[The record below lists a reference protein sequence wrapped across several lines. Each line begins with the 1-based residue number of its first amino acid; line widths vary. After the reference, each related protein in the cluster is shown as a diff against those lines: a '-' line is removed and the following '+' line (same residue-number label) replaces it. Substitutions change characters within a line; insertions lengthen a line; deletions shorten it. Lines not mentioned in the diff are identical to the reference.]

1 MKVAL
6 NPDPSGAIRFNI
18 FFLLVAVVVITQYA
32 CVSKSMDEQAH
43 QLIQEKD
50 YQGAADAY
58 QSVIDSKPGTSQAR
72 QAQLGIAKL
81 YIEKMDQPEQG
92 VKIYQDLL
100 AAAPDSE
107 EAAETHWRLG
117 LHAFKSEDY
126 QSAQQSFDT
135 IINKFPASE
144 RSHNA
149 QLMLAKSYEEASN
162 YEKAAEVYDNVAN
175 RHPEGKRATQA
186 LVNKARIE
194 QEYLK
199 NQAAATETYQSLVK
213 QYGALEGTEESVEEA
228 KKALQLMGASIPKPE
243 EPDAQELATE
253 FSRRNNYRER
263 RRAEREAAGFEAS
276 PATGLPNDF
285 PDSGF
290 GVNPE
295 EVMAPY
301 REAIIRAGPNEP
313 GLEPEVYHD
322 TVLKIAFL
330 KLQFQEYRDAGVL
343 FFYAIELAKRE
354 KVRVDP
360 YSFLR
365 LSICYRKVGMYQR
378 AANVL
383 REAVRRDINVLEAV
397 IITGDNQY
405 LDEEYER
412 ATETYNSILG
422 MNRSK
427 DPEIYWRLG
436 LVYQKMGDYEKE
448 AEFCERAIA
457 SKTDY
462 TDALQSLAYV
472 LFRHLND
479 KHRAKIFDE
488 LAREQSNSYNGEIE
502 LGAICY
508 KYGNYTWA
516 KTKYQA
522 AARFAEQKKR
532 YLETLQKKIASPD
545 FWDDPQNAEKEV
557 KRRIPDL
564 WETPAPYQKLQAL
577 FKEDDEITRK
587 EIIADLKGIIDVR
600 LQVEQRLADNQVVY
614 AKVHA
619 AMAFYKSGME
629 DNAQETLNTLAAEH
643 PKHALIPYGNGQ
655 LALLKGDTDT
665 AIAEFKASMEKDPRS
680 HPAVIALGE
689 YYVSQGNTDEAEA
702 LWSGFLKNSSRNR
715 VVRQRLGTLKKQ
727 LEAAKKQD

>member
-1 MKVAL
+1 MKVTL
-6 NPDPSGAIRFNI
+6 NSDSSGTLRFSI
-18 FFLLVAVVVITQYA
+18 FFLLVAAVVITQYG

-50 YQGAADAY
+50 YQGAVDAY
-58 QSVIDSKPGTSQAR
+58 QSIIDSKPGTSEAR

-81 YIEKMDQPEQG
+81 YIEKMDQPQQG

-100 AAAPDSE
+100 AAAPDSD
-107 EAAETHWRLG
+107 EAAEVHWRLG
-117 LHAFKSEDY
+117 LHAFKSKDY
-126 QSAQQSFDT
+126 PAAQQSFDT
-135 IINKFPASE
+135 IVNNFPTSE

-162 YEKAAEVYDNVAN
+162 YEKAAEVYDHVAN

-199 NQAAATETYQSLVK
+199 NQTAATQTYQSLVK
-213 QYGALEGTEESVEEA
+213 QYGAIEGTEESVEEA
-228 KKALQLMGASIPKPE
+228 KKALQLMGASIPRPD

-253 FSRRNNYRER
+253 YSRRSNYRER
-263 RRAEREAAGFEAS
+263 RRAERDAAGFELS
-276 PATGLPNDF
+276 PATGIPKDI
-285 PDSGF
+285 PESGF

-295 EVMAPY
+295 EIMGPY
-301 REAIIRAGPNEP
+301 KETIMQEGTADQDFA
-313 GLEPEVYHD
+313 PEVYHD

-330 KLQFQEYRDAGVL
+330 KLQFQEYRDAGAL

-354 KVRVDP
+354 KARIDP

-365 LSICYRKVGMYQR
+365 LSVCYRKVGLYQR

-383 REAVRRDINVLEAV
+383 KEAVRRDVSVLEAV
-397 IITGDNQY
+397 IVTGDNQY

-412 ATETYNSILG
+412 AIETYNSIVG

-436 LVYQKMGDYEKE
+436 LVYQKMGNYDKE
-448 AEFCERAIA
+448 AEYCERAIA
-457 SKTDY
+457 VKTDY

-472 LFRHLND
+472 LFRHLNN
-479 KHRAKIFDE
+479 KNRARIFDE
-488 LAREQSNSYNGEIE
+488 LAREQSNSYEGEIE

-522 AARFAEQKKR
+522 AARLAERQKKDTMSPPEQLLLNNR
-532 YLETLQKKIASPD
+532 IVFAKI
-545 FWDDPQNAEKEV
+545 
-557 KRRIPDL
+557 
-564 WETPAPYQKLQAL
+564 
-577 FKEDDEITRK
+577 
-587 EIIADLKGIIDVR
+587 
-600 LQVEQRLADNQVVY
+600 
-614 AKVHA
+614 HA

-629 DNAQETLNTLAAEH
+629 DKGREIVDALAAAYPDH
-643 PKHALIPYGNGQ
+643 PLISYGNGQ

-665 AIAEFKASMEKDPRS
+665 AIAEFKASMEKDPKS
-680 HPAVIALGE
+680 HAAPIALGE
-689 YYVSQGNTDEAEA
+689 YYLSQGYIDDAKA
-702 LWSGFLKNSSRNR
+702 LWSGFLKANPRNR
-715 VVRQRLGTLKKQ
+715 VVRQRLATLNRQ
-727 LEAAKKQD
+727 LEAATNSD

>member
-1 MKVAL
+1 MKIVL
-6 NPDPSGAIRFNI
+6 NPTLSGAIRFGI

-50 YQGAADAY
+50 YQGAVDAY
-58 QSVIDSKPGTSQAR
+58 QSVIDSKPGTSEAR

-81 YIEKMDQPEQG
+81 YLEKMDQPQLG

-100 AAAPDSE
+100 AAAPESE
-107 EAAETHWRLG
+107 EAAEAHWGLG
-117 LHAFKSEDY
+117 VHAFKSEDY
-126 QSAQQSFDT
+126 QAAQQSFDT
-135 IINKFPASE
+135 IVNDFPASE

-186 LVNKARIE
+186 LVNKAKIE
-194 QEYLK
+194 QEYLN
-199 NQAAATETYQSLVK
+199 NQAAATQTYQSLVK
-213 QYGALEGTEESVEEA
+213 QYGAIEGTEQSVEEA
-228 KKALQLMGASIPKPE
+228 KQALQLMGATIPKPD
-243 EPDAQELATE
+243 EPDAQELTTQA
-253 FSRRNNYRER
+253 SRRSNYRER
-263 RRAEREAAGFEAS
+263 RRAERDAAGFETS
-276 PATGLPNDF
+276 PATGMPTDI

-295 EVMAPY
+295 EIMGPY
-301 REAIIRAGPNEP
+301 RETIMREGPNEP

-322 TVLKIAFL
+322 TVLKIALL
-330 KLQFQEYRDAGVL
+330 KLQFQEYRDAGAL

-354 KVRVDP
+354 KARIDP

-365 LSICYRKVGMYQR
+365 LSVCYRKVGMYQR
-378 AANVL
+378 AAKVL
-383 REAVRRDINVLEAV
+383 REAVRRDVSVLEAV
-397 IITGDNQY
+397 IVTGDNQY

-412 ATETYNSILG
+412 AIETYNSIIG

-436 LVYQKMGDYEKE
+436 LVYQKMGNYDKE
-448 AEFCERAIA
+448 AEYCERAIA

-479 KHRAKIFDE
+479 KNRARIFDE
-488 LAREQSNSYNGEIE
+488 LARGQSSGYEGEIE
-502 LGAICY
+502 LGGICY

-522 AARFAEQKKR
+522 AARFAERQKKDSM
-532 YLETLQKKIASPD
+532 SP
-545 FWDDPQNAEKEV
+545 A
-557 KRRIPDL
+557 
-564 WETPAPYQKLQAL
+564 
-577 FKEDDEITRK
+577 
-587 EIIADLKGIIDVR
+587 
-600 LQVEQRLADNQVVY
+600 EQRLLDDRIVF
-614 AKVHA
+614 AKVHT
-619 AMAFYKSGME
+619 AMAFYKSEME
-629 DNAQETLNTLAAEH
+629 DRGQEIFDALATEYPDH
-643 PKHALIPYGNGQ
+643 SLTSYGNGQ

-665 AIAEFKASMEKDPRS
+665 AIAAFKASMEKDPKS
-680 HPAVIALGE
+680 HAALIALGE
-689 YYVSQGNTDEAEA
+689 YYLSQGYIDDAKA
-702 LWSGFLKNSSRNR
+702 LWSGFLKANPRNR
-715 VVRQRLGTLKKQ
+715 VVRQRLGTLNRQ
-727 LEAAKKQD
+727 LEAEASSD

>member
-1 MKVAL
+1 MKVTL
-6 NPDPSGAIRFNI
+6 NLPKNRDSRNRIDPCGTIRFSI
-18 FFLLVAVVVITQYA
+18 FFLLVAAVVITQYG

-50 YQGAADAY
+50 YQGAVDAY
-58 QSVIDSKPGTSQAR
+58 QSVIDSKPGTSEAR

-81 YIEKMDQPEQG
+81 YIDKMDQPQLG

-100 AAAPDSE
+100 AAAPDSD
-107 EAAETHWRLG
+107 EAAEVHWQLG
-117 LHAFKSEDY
+117 LHAFKSKDY
-126 QSAQQSFDT
+126 QAAQQSFDT
-135 IINKFPASE
+135 IVNDFPASE

-199 NQAAATETYQSLVK
+199 NQAAATQTYQSLVK
-213 QYGALEGTEESVEEA
+213 QYGAMEGTEESVEEA
-228 KKALQLMGASIPKPE
+228 KKALQLMGASIPRPD
-243 EPDAQELATE
+243 EPDAQDLTTEL
-253 FSRRNNYRER
+253 SRRFNYRER
-263 RRAEREAAGFEAS
+263 RRAEREAAGFEPS
-276 PATGLPNDF
+276 PATGIPKDI
-285 PDSGF
+285 PESGF

-301 REAIIRAGPNEP
+301 RQTIAQEQGE
-313 GLEPEVYHD
+313 GLEDEVYHD

-330 KLQFQEYRDAGVL
+330 KLQFQEYRDAGAL

-354 KVRVDP
+354 KARIDP

-365 LSICYRKVGMYQR
+365 LSVCYRKVGLYQR
-378 AANVL
+378 AAKML
-383 REAVRRDINVLEAV
+383 REAVRRDISVLEAV
-397 IITGDNQY
+397 ITTGDNQY
-405 LDEEYER
+405 IDEEYER
-412 ATETYNSILG
+412 AIETYNSIIG

-436 LVYQKMGDYEKE
+436 LVYQKMGNYDKE
-448 AEFCERAIA
+448 AEYCERAIA
-457 SKTDY
+457 TKTDY

-479 KHRAKIFDE
+479 KNRARIFDE
-488 LAREQSNSYNGEIE
+488 LARGQSNSYEGEIE

-522 AARFAEQKKR
+522 AARFAERQKKDSM
-532 YLETLQKKIASPD
+532 SP
-545 FWDDPQNAEKEV
+545 A
-557 KRRIPDL
+557 
-564 WETPAPYQKLQAL
+564 
-577 FKEDDEITRK
+577 
-587 EIIADLKGIIDVR
+587 
-600 LQVEQRLADNQVVY
+600 EQRLLNNRIIF

-619 AMAFYKSGME
+619 AMAYYKSGME
-629 DNAQETLNTLAAEH
+629 DKGQEIFDTLVAEYPDH
-643 PKHALIPYGNGQ
+643 PLIPYGNGQ

-665 AIAEFKASMEKDPRS
+665 AVAEFKASMEKDPKS
-680 HPAVIALGE
+680 HAAPIALGE
-689 YYVSQGNTDEAEA
+689 YYLSQGYIDDAKA
-702 LWSGFLKNSSRNR
+702 LWSGFLKANPRNR
-715 VVRQRLGTLKKQ
+715 VVRQRLAALNRQ
-727 LEAAKKQD
+727 LEAVTNSD

>member
-6 NPDPSGAIRFNI
+6 NPNRWGPIRFSI
-18 FFLLVAVVVITQYA
+18 FFLLVTVVVIIQYA
-32 CVSKSMDEQAH
+32 CVSKSMDEQVG

-50 YQGAADAY
+50 YQGAVDAY
-58 QSVIDSKPGTSQAR
+58 QSVIESKPGTSEAR

-81 YIEKMDQPEQG
+81 YIEKMEQSEQG
-92 VKIYQDLL
+92 IKIYQDLL
-100 AAAPDSE
+100 AAAPESE
-107 EAAETHWRLG
+107 EAAEAHWRLG

-126 QSAQQSFDT
+126 QAAQQSFDT
-135 IINKFPASE
+135 IVNDFPASE

-199 NQAAATETYQSLVK
+199 NQAAATQTYQSLIK
-213 QYGALEGTEESVEEA
+213 QYGASEDTGESVEEA
-228 KKALQLMGASIPKPE
+228 KKALQLMGASIPKPD

-253 FSRRNNYRER
+253 YSRRSSYRER

-276 PATGLPNDF
+276 PATGMPRDI
-285 PDSGF
+285 PESGF

-295 EVMAPY
+295 EVMGPY
-301 REAIIRAGPNEP
+301 KETIMQESAEAE

-330 KLQFQEYRDAGVL
+330 KLQFQEYRDAGAL

-354 KVRVDP
+354 NARIDP

-365 LSICYRKVGMYQR
+365 LSVCYRKVGLYQR
-378 AANVL
+378 AAKVL
-383 REAVRRDINVLEAV
+383 REAVRRDVSVLEAV
-397 IITGDNQY
+397 IVTGDNQY

-412 ATETYNSILG
+412 AIETYSSILG

-436 LVYQKMGDYEKE
+436 LVYQKMGNYDKE

-472 LFRHLND
+472 LFRHIND
-479 KHRAKIFDE
+479 KNRARIFDE
-488 LAREQSNSYNGEIE
+488 LARGQSNSYEGEIE

-522 AARFAEQKKR
+522 AARFAERQKKDSM
-532 YLETLQKKIASPD
+532 SP
-545 FWDDPQNAEKEV
+545 P
-557 KRRIPDL
+557 
-564 WETPAPYQKLQAL
+564 
-577 FKEDDEITRK
+577 
-587 EIIADLKGIIDVR
+587 
-600 LQVEQRLADNQVVY
+600 EQRLLDDRIVY
-614 AKVHA
+614 AKVHT

-629 DNAQETLNTLAAEH
+629 DKGQEIFDALAAEYPDH
-643 PKHALIPYGNGQ
+643 PLIPYGNGQ

-680 HPAVIALGE
+680 HAPPIALGE
-689 YYVSQGNTDEAEA
+689 YYLSQGYIDDAKA
-702 LWSGFLKNSSRNR
+702 LWSGFLKTNPRNR
-715 VVRQRLGTLKKQ
+715 VVRQRLAALNRQ
-727 LEAAKKQD
+727 LEAATTSN

>member
-1 MKVAL
+1 MKVVL
-6 NPDPSGAIRFNI
+6 NPDSSGPIRFNI
-18 FFLLVAVVVITQYA
+18 FFLVVAVVMITQYA
-32 CVSKSMDEQAH
+32 CLSKSMDEQVH

-50 YQGAADAY
+50 YQGAADTY
-58 QSVIDSKPGTSQAR
+58 QSIIDSKPGTSEAR
-72 QAQLGIAKL
+72 QAQLGLAKL
-81 YIEKMDQPEQG
+81 YIEKMEQPQQG

-100 AAAPDSE
+100 ADAPESE
-107 EAAETHWRLG
+107 EAAEVHWQLG
-117 LHAFKSEDY
+117 LHAFKSKDY
-126 QSAQQSFDT
+126 QAAQQSFDT
-135 IINKFPASE
+135 IVNDFPASE

-149 QLMLAKSYEEASN
+149 QLMLAKSYEEANN

-199 NQAAATETYQSLVK
+199 NQAAATQTYQSLVK
-213 QYGALEGTEESVEEA
+213 QYGAIEGTEESVEEA
-228 KKALQLMGASIPKPE
+228 KKALQLMGASIPRPD

-253 FSRRNNYRER
+253 YSRRSNYRER
-263 RRAEREAAGFEAS
+263 RRAERDAAGFEAS
-276 PATGLPNDF
+276 PATGMPRDI
-285 PDSGF
+285 PASGF

-301 REAIIRAGPNEP
+301 RETIMQESAQGE
-313 GLEPEVYHD
+313 GLEAEVYHD

-330 KLQFQEYRDAGVL
+330 KLQFQEYRDAGAL

-354 KVRVDP
+354 KARIDP

-365 LSICYRKVGMYQR
+365 LSVCYRKVGMYQR

-383 REAVRRDINVLEAV
+383 REAVRRDGSVLEAV
-397 IITGDNQY
+397 IVTGDNQY

-412 ATETYNSILG
+412 AIETYNSIVG

-436 LVYQKMGDYEKE
+436 LVYQKMGNYEKE

-479 KHRAKIFDE
+479 KNRARIFDD
-488 LAREQSNSYNGEIE
+488 LARGQSNSYEGEIE
-502 LGAICY
+502 LGTICY

-522 AARFAEQKKR
+522 AARLAERQKKDSM
-532 YLETLQKKIASPD
+532 SP
-545 FWDDPQNAEKEV
+545 P
-557 KRRIPDL
+557 
-564 WETPAPYQKLQAL
+564 
-577 FKEDDEITRK
+577 
-587 EIIADLKGIIDVR
+587 
-600 LQVEQRLADNQVVY
+600 EQRLLNNRIVY
-614 AKVHA
+614 AKVHT
-619 AMAFYKSGME
+619 AMAYYKSEME
-629 DNAQETLNTLAAEH
+629 DKGQELFDALAAEYPDH
-643 PKHALIPYGNGQ
+643 PLIPYGNGQ
-655 LALLKGDTDT
+655 LALLKGDTDP
-665 AIAEFKASMEKDPRS
+665 AIAAFKTSMEKDPKS
-680 HPAVIALGE
+680 HAAPIALGE
-689 YYVSQGNTDEAEA
+689 YYLSQGHIDEAKA
-702 LWSGFLKNSSRNR
+702 LWSGFLKTNPRNR
-715 VVRQRLGTLKKQ
+715 VVRQRLATLNRQ
-727 LEAAKKQD
+727 LEATTTSD

>member
-6 NPDPSGAIRFNI
+6 NSHPGGTTRFSM
-18 FFLLVAVVVITQYA
+18 FFLLVAVLMITQYG
-32 CVSKSMDEQAH
+32 CVSKSMDEQVG
-43 QLIQEKD
+43 QLIQDKD
-50 YQGAADAY
+50 YQGAVDAY
-58 QSVIDSKPGTSQAR
+58 QSVIDSKPGTSEAR

-81 YIEKMDQPEQG
+81 YIEKMEQPQLG
-92 VKIYQDLL
+92 IQVYQDLL

-107 EAAETHWRLG
+107 EAAEAHWHLG
-117 LHAFKSEDY
+117 VHAFKSEDY
-126 QSAQQSFDT
+126 QAAQQSFDT
-135 IINKFPASE
+135 IVNNFPGSE

-199 NQAAATETYQSLVK
+199 NQAAATQTYQSLVK
-213 QYGALEGTEESVEEA
+213 QYGAAEDTEESVEEA
-228 KKALQLMGASIPKPE
+228 KKALQLMGASIPRPD
-243 EPDAQELATE
+243 EPDAQTLATE
-253 FSRRNNYRER
+253 FNRRLNYRER
-263 RRAEREAAGFEAS
+263 RRAEREAAGFESS
-276 PATGLPNDF
+276 PATGMPSDI
-285 PDSGF
+285 PESGF

-301 REAIIRAGPNEP
+301 RETIMQESAQGE

-330 KLQFQEYRDAGVL
+330 KLQFQEYRDAGAL

-354 KVRVDP
+354 NARIDP

-365 LSICYRKVGMYQR
+365 LSVCYRKVGLYQR
-378 AANVL
+378 AAKVL
-383 REAVRRDINVLEAV
+383 REAVRRDVSVLEAV
-397 IITGDNQY
+397 IVTGDNQY

-412 ATETYNSILG
+412 SIETYSSIVG
-422 MNRSK
+422 MNRAK

-436 LVYQKMGDYEKE
+436 LVYQKMGNYEKE

-457 SKTDY
+457 SRTDY

-479 KHRAKIFDE
+479 KNRARIFDE
-488 LAREQSNSYNGEIE
+488 LARGQSNSYEGEIE

-522 AARFAEQKKR
+522 AARFAERQKKDSM
-532 YLETLQKKIASPD
+532 SP
-545 FWDDPQNAEKEV
+545 A
-557 KRRIPDL
+557 
-564 WETPAPYQKLQAL
+564 
-577 FKEDDEITRK
+577 
-587 EIIADLKGIIDVR
+587 
-600 LQVEQRLADNQVVY
+600 EQRLVNNRIVF

-619 AMAFYKSGME
+619 AMAYYNSGME
-629 DNAQETLNTLAAEH
+629 DEGQEIFNALAAEYPDH
-643 PKHALIPYGNGQ
+643 PLTSYGNGQ
-655 LALLKGDTDT
+655 LALLKGDIDT
-665 AIAEFKASMEKDPRS
+665 TIAEFKISMEKDPKS
-680 HPAVIALGE
+680 HAAPIALGE
-689 YYVSQGNTDEAEA
+689 YYLSQGYIDDAKA
-702 LWSGFLKNSSRNR
+702 LWSGFLKTNPRNR
-715 VVRQRLGTLKKQ
+715 VVRQRLATLNRQ
-727 LEAAKKQD
+727 LEAATNSD

>member
-6 NPDPSGAIRFNI
+6 NSHTSGTIRFSI
-18 FFLLVAVVVITQYA
+18 FFLLVAVVVITQYS
-32 CVSKSMDEQAH
+32 CVSKSIDEQAQ

-50 YQGAADAY
+50 YQGAVDAY
-58 QSVIDSKPGTSQAR
+58 QSVIDSKPGTSEAR

-81 YIEKMDQPEQG
+81 YMEKMEQPQLG
-92 VKIYQDLL
+92 IQVYQDLL

-107 EAAETHWRLG
+107 EAPEAHWRLG

-135 IINKFPASE
+135 IVNNFPGSE

-149 QLMLAKSYEEASN
+149 QLMLAKSYEEATN

-199 NQAAATETYQSLVK
+199 NQAAATQTYQSLVK
-213 QYGALEGTEESVEEA
+213 QYGAIEGTEESVEEA
-228 KKALQLMGASIPKPE
+228 KKALQLMGQSIPKPDV
-243 EPDAQELATE
+243 PDAQDLTTE
-253 FSRRNNYRER
+253 FNRRSNYRER
-263 RRAEREAAGFEAS
+263 RRAEREAAGFESS
-276 PATGLPNDF
+276 PATGMPKSI

-301 REAIIRAGPNEP
+301 RETIMQESAQAE

-330 KLQFQEYRDAGVL
+330 KLQFQEYRDAGAL
-343 FFYAIELAKRE
+343 FFYAIELAKLE
-354 KVRVDP
+354 KARIDP

-365 LSICYRKVGMYQR
+365 LSVCYRKVGLYQR
-378 AANVL
+378 AAKVL
-383 REAVRRDINVLEAV
+383 REAVRRDISVLEAV
-397 IITGDNQY
+397 IVTGDNQY

-412 ATETYNSILG
+412 AIETYNSILG

-427 DPEIYWRLG
+427 DPGIYWRLG
-436 LVYQKMGDYEKE
+436 LVYQKMGNYDKE
-448 AEFCERAIA
+448 AEYCERAIA
-457 SKTDY
+457 VKTDY

-479 KHRAKIFDE
+479 KNRARIFDE
-488 LAREQSNSYNGEIE
+488 LAREQSNSYEGEIE

-522 AARFAEQKKR
+522 AARLAERQKKDSMSQAEQH
-532 YLETLQKKIASPD
+532 LID
-545 FWDDPQNAEKEV
+545 N
-557 KRRIPDL
+557 RI
-564 WETPAPYQKLQAL
+564 
-577 FKEDDEITRK
+577 
-587 EIIADLKGIIDVR
+587 
-600 LQVEQRLADNQVVY
+600 VY

-619 AMAFYKSGME
+619 AMAFYKSSME
-629 DNAQETLNTLAAEH
+629 DKGQEIFDTLAAEYPDH
-643 PKHALIPYGNGQ
+643 SLIPYGNGQ

-665 AIAEFKASMEKDPRS
+665 AIAEFKASMEKDPKS
-680 HPAVIALGE
+680 HAALIALGE
-689 YYVSQGNTDEAEA
+689 YYLSQGYIDEAKA
-702 LWSGFLKNSSRNR
+702 LWSGFLKANPRNR
-715 VVRQRLGTLKKQ
+715 VVRQRLATLNRQ
-727 LEAAKKQD
+727 LEAATTSN

>member
-1 MKVAL
+1 M
-6 NPDPSGAIRFNI
+6 NSIRFSI
-18 FFLLVAVVVITQYA
+18 FFLLVAVGTITQYA
-32 CVSKSMDEQAH
+32 CVSKSIDEQAH

-50 YQGAADAY
+50 YQGAVDTY

-81 YIEKMDQPEQG
+81 YIEKMEQPQLG
-92 VKIYQDLL
+92 VTVYQDLL
-100 AAAPDSE
+100 AAAPNSD
-107 EAAETHWRLG
+107 EAAEAHWRLG
-117 LHAFKSEDY
+117 VHAFKSEDY
-126 QSAQQSFDT
+126 QLAQQSFDT
-135 IINKFPASE
+135 IVNNFPASE

-199 NQAAATETYQSLVK
+199 NQTAATQTYQSLVK
-213 QYGALEGTEESVEEA
+213 QYGAIEGTEESVEEA
-228 KKALQLMGASIPKPE
+228 KKALQLMGASIPRPD

-253 FSRRNNYRER
+253 YSRRSNYRER
-263 RRAEREAAGFEAS
+263 RRAERDAAGFESS
-276 PATGLPNDF
+276 PATGIPGDI

-295 EVMAPY
+295 EIMGPY
-301 REAIIRAGPNEP
+301 KETIMQEGTADQDFA
-313 GLEPEVYHD
+313 PEVYHD

-330 KLQFQEYRDAGVL
+330 KLQFQEYRDAGAL

-354 KVRVDP
+354 KARIDP

-365 LSICYRKVGMYQR
+365 LSVCYRKVGMYKR
-378 AANVL
+378 AAKVL
-383 REAVRRDINVLEAV
+383 KEAVRRDINVLEAV
-397 IITGDNQY
+397 IVTGDNQY

-412 ATETYNSILG
+412 AIETYNSIVG

-436 LVYQKMGDYEKE
+436 LVYQKMGNYEKE

-457 SKTDY
+457 TKTDY

-479 KHRAKIFDE
+479 KNRARIFDE
-488 LAREQSNSYNGEIE
+488 LAKEQSNSYEGEIE

-522 AARFAEQKKR
+522 AARLAERQKKGSM
-532 YLETLQKKIASPD
+532 SP
-545 FWDDPQNAEKEV
+545 A
-557 KRRIPDL
+557 
-564 WETPAPYQKLQAL
+564 
-577 FKEDDEITRK
+577 
-587 EIIADLKGIIDVR
+587 
-600 LQVEQRLADNQVVY
+600 EQRLLDNRIVF
-614 AKVHA
+614 AKVHT
-619 AMAFYKSGME
+619 AMAYYKSGME
-629 DNAQETLNTLAAEH
+629 EEGQEIFDTLATEYPDH
-643 PKHALIPYGNGQ
+643 PLIPYGNGQ

-665 AIAEFKASMEKDPRS
+665 AIAAFKASMEKDPKS
-680 HPAVIALGE
+680 HAAPIALGE
-689 YYVSQGNTDEAEA
+689 YYLSQGYIDDAEA
-702 LWSGFLKNSSRNR
+702 LWSGFLKTNPRNR
-715 VVRQRLGTLKKQ
+715 VVRQRLGTLKRQ
-727 LEAAKKQD
+727 LEAATTSD

>member
-6 NPDPSGAIRFNI
+6 NPDPIGTIRFSI
-18 FFLLVAVVVITQYA
+18 FFSLVAMVMITHYA

-50 YQGAADAY
+50 YRGAADAY
-58 QSVIDSKPGTSQAR
+58 QSVIDSKPGTSEAR

-107 EAAETHWRLG
+107 EAAEAHWRLG

-126 QSAQQSFDT
+126 QTAQQSFDT
-135 IINKFPASE
+135 IVNKFPASE

-162 YEKAAEVYDNVAN
+162 YEKAAEVYDHVAN

-213 QYGALEGTEESVEEA
+213 QYGAIEGTEESVEEA
-228 KKALQLMGASIPKPE
+228 KKALQLMGETIPKPD

-253 FSRRNNYRER
+253 LSRRLGYRER
-263 RRAEREAAGFEAS
+263 RRAEREAAGFESS
-276 PATGLPNDF
+276 PATGIPSNF
-285 PDSGF
+285 SDSGF

-295 EVMAPY
+295 ELMAPFKQTIMQQGGG
-301 REAIIRAGPNEP
+301 E
-313 GLEPEVYHD
+313 GLEDTVYHD

-330 KLQFQEYRDAGVL
+330 KLQFQEYRDAGTL
-343 FFYAIELAKRE
+343 FFYAIELAKRRKE
-354 KVRVDP
+354 RIDP
-360 YSFLR
+360 YSYLR

-383 REAVRRDINVLEAV
+383 REAVRRDISVLEAV

-412 ATETYNSILG
+412 AIETYSSIVG

-436 LVYQKMGDYEKE
+436 LVYQKMGNYEKE

-462 TDALQSLAYV
+462 IDALQSLAYV
-472 LFRHLND
+472 LDRHLKD
-479 KHRAKIFDE
+479 KRRARIFDN
-488 LAREQSNSYNGEIE
+488 LARGQSNSYEGEIE

-516 KTKYQA
+516 KTKYEA
-522 AARFAEQKKR
+522 AARLTERQKKD
-532 YLETLQKKIASPD
+532 SMP
-545 FWDDPQNAEKEV
+545 
-557 KRRIPDL
+557 
-564 WETPAPYQKLQAL
+564 PA
-577 FKEDDEITRK
+577 
-587 EIIADLKGIIDVR
+587 
-600 LQVEQRLADNQVVY
+600 EQRLLDNRIAY

-619 AMAFYKSGME
+619 AMAYYKSGME
-629 DNAQETLNTLAAEH
+629 DRGQEIFDTLTAEYPDH
-643 PKHALIPYGNGQ
+643 PLISYGNGQ
-655 LALLKGDTDT
+655 LALLKGNTDT
-665 AIAEFKASMEKDPRS
+665 AIAEFKVSMEEDPKS
-680 HPAVIALGE
+680 QAAPIALGE
-689 YYVSQGNTDEAEA
+689 YYLSQGDIDEAKT
-702 LWSGFLKNSSRNR
+702 LWSGFLKTNPRNR
-715 VVRQRLGTLKKQ
+715 VVRQRLGTLNRQ
-727 LEAAKKQD
+727 LEAGTSSN

>member
-6 NPDPSGAIRFNI
+6 NPDPIGTIRFSI
-18 FFLLVAVVVITQYA
+18 FFSLVAMVMITHYA

-50 YQGAADAY
+50 YRGAADAY
-58 QSVIDSKPGTSQAR
+58 QSVIDSKPGTSEAR

-81 YIEKMDQPEQG
+81 YIEKMDQLEQG

-107 EAAETHWRLG
+107 EAAEAHWRLG

-126 QSAQQSFDT
+126 QTAQQSFDT
-135 IINKFPASE
+135 IVNKFPASE

-162 YEKAAEVYDNVAN
+162 YEKAAEVYDHVAN

-213 QYGALEGTEESVEEA
+213 QYGAIEGTEESVEEA
-228 KKALQLMGASIPKPE
+228 KKALQLMGETIPKPD

-253 FSRRNNYRER
+253 FSRRLDYRER

-276 PATGLPNDF
+276 PATGMPSDF

-295 EVMAPY
+295 ELMAPY
-301 REAIIRAGPNEP
+301 KQTIMQVGAGE
-313 GLEPEVYHD
+313 GLEDTVYYD
-322 TVLKIAFL
+322 TVLKIAVM
-330 KLQFQEYRDAGVL
+330 KLQFQEYRDAGTL
-343 FFYAIELAKRE
+343 FFYAIELAKRR
-354 KVRVDP
+354 KARIDP
-360 YSFLR
+360 YSYLR

-383 REAVRRDINVLEAV
+383 REAVRRDISVLEAV

-412 ATETYNSILG
+412 AIETYSSIVG
-422 MNRSK
+422 MNRSR

-436 LVYQKMGDYEKE
+436 LVYQKMGNYEKE

-462 TDALQSLAYV
+462 IDALQSLAYV
-472 LFRHLND
+472 LDRHLKD
-479 KHRAKIFDE
+479 KRRARIFDN
-488 LAREQSNSYNGEIE
+488 LARGQSNSYEGEIE

-516 KTKYQA
+516 KTKYRA
-522 AARFAEQKKR
+522 AARFVERQKKDSMS
-532 YLETLQKKIASPD
+532 LP
-545 FWDDPQNAEKEV
+545 
-557 KRRIPDL
+557 
-564 WETPAPYQKLQAL
+564 
-577 FKEDDEITRK
+577 
-587 EIIADLKGIIDVR
+587 
-600 LQVEQRLADNQVVY
+600 EQRLLDNRIVY
-614 AKVHA
+614 ATVHT
-619 AMAFYKSGME
+619 AMAYYKSGME
-629 DNAQETLNTLAAEH
+629 DEGQEIFDTLAAEYPDH
-643 PKHALIPYGNGQ
+643 PLTSYGNGQ
-655 LALLKGDTDT
+655 LALLKGNTDT
-665 AIAEFKASMEKDPRS
+665 AIAEFKASMEEDPKS
-680 HPAVIALGE
+680 QAAPIALGE
-689 YYVSQGNTDEAEA
+689 YYLSQGDIDEAKT
-702 LWSGFLKNSSRNR
+702 LWSGFLKTNPRNR
-715 VVRQRLGTLKKQ
+715 VVRQRLGTLNRQ
-727 LEAAKKQD
+727 LEAGTSSN